1 MNESSSSIALKLLL
15 DATSNPKSNL
25 EQNIHEYVEGLKKQI
40 FRGTSL
46 NEEDRGYLEKLL
58 GINNMQSK
66 GIIGILFLLLF
77 IIGPVLGAILG
88 TIVWIIL
95 CFYDKPQ
102 YSLVLEYTI
111 VGLNFCFLIAVAKY
125 DISRCNIQLYSV
137 AENTILTKLPL
148 VGKLFKAGEGEIT
161 GKADIFALEKARKK
175 NKSIDTISLDDL

>member
-1 MNESSSSIALKLLL
+1 M
-15 DATSNPKSNL
+15 
-25 EQNIHEYVEGLKKQI
+25 EGLKKQI

-46 NEEDRGYLEKLL
+46 NEEDREYLKKLL

-77 IIGPVLGAILG
+77 IVGPLLGAILG

-95 CFYDKPQ
+95 CFYNKPQ
-102 YSLVLEYTI
+102 YLLVLEYTFA
-111 VGLNFCFLIAVAKY
+111 GLDFCFLIAVAKY

-137 AENTILTKLPL
+137 AENKILTKLPL
-148 VGKLFKAGEGEIT
+148 VGKLFNAGEGEIT

-175 NKSIDTISLDDL
+175 TKSIDTISLDDL